1 MLSVLM
7 PKPVLEESPQTRVS
21 SLQALL
27 AFLRCTL
34 HPCVGFD
41 DSDGRMMVGAAGQAL
56 DCSFRMQPDGRMPT
70 VDRELALA
78 DALHDRWRRA
88 ILIPA
93 VAIS

>member
-1 MLSVLM
+1 
-7 PKPVLEESPQTRVS
+7 
-21 SLQALL
+21 
-27 AFLRCTL
+27 
-34 HPCVGFD
+34 
-41 DSDGRMMVGAAGQAL
+41 
-56 DCSFRMQPDGRMPT
+56 MQPDGRMPT